1 MRRLKLVLLSVLV
14 LGLLVGCGKSEK
26 KEAPAE
32 GNNKKQTEA
41 KGESSTEKIKV
52 QIANTQGEKDTQ
64 SIGMMEVKKELEAT
78 GMFEVQL
85 FFSSALGG
93 TDDVL
98 EQGLQG
104 VPVVAMSDPGRL
116 ASYVKDFGIIQ
127 MPYILENVD
136 DLDKLV
142 ETDLYKGWEKQFEE
156 KGVKVITA
164 NWFNGP
170 RNFVCNNEV
179 NTPADLAG
187 KKIRT
192 IGSDIFVESINA
204 MGAIATPMEWSEVY
218 PSIQQGALDGAE
230 VQTPSAYPTRLY
242 EICKYVNKTEHFNLV
257 TVPVMGAKV
266 FNSWPKEAQEKFVEV
281 FKKVGT
287 ENRKIVDSTI
297 KEYEEE
303 MAKKGMVI
311 REIDKT
317 PFKQA
322 VEPVYEKLGY
332 SQLREEF
339 KKAIG
344 E

>member
-1 MRRLKLVLLSVLV
+1 MKRLKLVLLSVLV

-127 MPYILENVD
+127 MPYIL
-136 DLDKLV
+136 
-142 ETDLYKGWEKQFEE
+142 
-156 KGVKVITA
+156 
-164 NWFNGP
+164 
-170 RNFVCNNEV
+170 
-179 NTPADLAG
+179 
-187 KKIRT
+187 
-192 IGSDIFVESINA
+192 
-204 MGAIATPMEWSEVY
+204 
-218 PSIQQGALDGAE
+218 
-230 VQTPSAYPTRLY
+230 
-242 EICKYVNKTEHFNLV
+242 
-257 TVPVMGAKV
+257 
-266 FNSWPKEAQEKFVEV
+266 
-281 FKKVGT
+281 
-287 ENRKIVDSTI
+287 
-297 KEYEEE
+297 
-303 MAKKGMVI
+303 
-311 REIDKT
+311 
-317 PFKQA
+317 
-322 VEPVYEKLGY
+322 
-332 SQLREEF
+332 
-339 KKAIG
+339 
-344 E
+344 